1 MTDIIDTDSFEKL
14 ARLKDLR
21 IKHQKINAR
30 IDDMVSKPKTDQLN
44 LRRLKTRRLPLKD
57 MITNLDSALIPN
69 LDA

>member
-44 LRRLKTRRLPLKD
+44 LRRLKLEEYF
-57 MITNLDSALIPN
+57 
-69 LDA
+69 

>member
-44 LRRLKTRRLPLKD
+44 LRRLKTRRLLLKD
-57 MITNLDSALIPN
+57 MITNLESALISN